1 MGTIDQTWQ
10 ALRSASVQIMHFI
23 EVYLRWMEETLRA
36 PLHRAGVPPG
46 WQMFCVIVAAIALLL
61 VGLRVLE
68 GLVKAV
74 IVFVL
79 AVLIVHLLW
88 GALHV

>member
-1 MGTIDQTWQ
+1 
-10 ALRSASVQIMHFI
+10 
-23 EVYLRWMEETLRA
+23 
-36 PLHRAGVPPG
+36 
-46 WQMFCVIVAAIALLL
+46 MFCVIVAAVALLL
-61 VGLRVLE
+61 LGLRVLE

-79 AVLIVHLLW
+79 AVLLVHLLW

>member
-1 MGTIDQTWQ
+1 MGTTDQTWQ
-10 ALRSASVQIMHFI
+10 AFRSASAQLLHFI
-23 EVYLRWMEETLRA
+23 EVYLHWMEAMLRA
-36 PLHRAGVPPG
+36 PLHRAGVPAG

-61 VGLRVLE
+61 LGLRLLE

-79 AVLIVHLLW
+79 AVVIVHLLW
-88 GALHV
+88 GALHL

>member
-1 MGTIDQTWQ
+1 MGTTDQPWQ
-10 ALRSASVQIMHFI
+10 TFRSASFQILHFI
-23 EVYLRWMEETLRA
+23 EVYLRWMEAVLRA

-46 WQMFCVIVAAIALLL
+46 WQLFCVIVAAIALLL
-61 VGLRVLE
+61 LGLRVLE
-68 GLVKAV
+68 GLLKVV

-79 AVLIVHLLW
+79 AVVIVHLLW

>member
-1 MGTIDQTWQ
+1 VGTTDQAWR
-10 ALRSASVQIMHFI
+10 ALRSASFQILLYI
-23 EVYLRWMEETLRA
+23 EMYLRWLEEMLRA

-46 WQMFCVIVAAIALLL
+46 WQMFCVIVAAVALLL
-61 VGLRVLE
+61 LGLRVLE
-68 GLVKAV
+68 GLVKLI

-79 AVLIVHLLW
+79 AVLLVHLLW